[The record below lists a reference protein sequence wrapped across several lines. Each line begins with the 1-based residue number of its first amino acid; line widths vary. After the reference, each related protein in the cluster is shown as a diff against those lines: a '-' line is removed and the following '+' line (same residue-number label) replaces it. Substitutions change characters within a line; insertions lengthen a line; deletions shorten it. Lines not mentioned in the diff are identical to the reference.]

1 MKYDLLIYVD
11 PDQPAPD
18 GEPEAYIALTQEL
31 AQAGVLLGGDALEGV
46 ETATTVS
53 VTNGRTVTVDG
64 PFAETKEVLGG
75 FYAIDVGHLD
85 DAIKWA
91 AKIPSATHGKIEIRP
106 VREMPE
112 M

>member
-11 PDQPAPD
+11 ANEPAPE
-18 GEPEAYIALTQEL
+18 GEQEAYMAYTQEL
-31 AQAGVLLGGDALEGV
+31 TQAGILLGGDALEGV

-53 VTNGRTVTVDG
+53 VTDGQTVTVDG
-64 PFAETKEVLGG
+64 PFAETKEILGG
-75 FYAIDVGHLD
+75 FYTIDVGHLD